1 MSFKLTI
8 LGSNSAVP
16 LVERNPTSQ
25 LLNVNERFFLIDC
38 GENTQVQLRKYGLS
52 FQRIHHIFISHLHGD
67 HYFGLIGLITSMHL
81 LGRKKELH
89 IYAHEQLKEIINIQ
103 LSASNTDLSFPLFFH
118 NLSTNSENILFEDDL
133 ITISNFLLD
142 HTLNCSG
149 FIFKEKKYK
158 RRLDRKKIEQ
168 YNIHYNFF
176 TSLMKG
182 NDYKHE
188 DIKIK
193 NSELTKDP
201 KYFHSYAFCSDTRF
215 FKDIISKVRNVD
227 VLYHETTFAKD
238 VLGRA
243 LETGHSTTHQAAQI
257 AKSAK
262 VKILITGHYSQ
273 RYLDLNILLEETQDV
288 FQNSMLSYSG
298 MTFDFNTIY
307 K

>member
-16 LVERNPTSQ
+16 LIDRNPTSQ

-103 LSASNTDLSFPLFFH
+103 LLASNTDLRFPLFFH
-118 NLSTNSENILFEDDL
+118 NLSANSEAILYEDDL

-168 YNIHYNFF
+168 FNIHYDFF

-182 NDYKHE
+182 RDYNK
-188 DIKIK
+188 DDVRIK
-193 NSELTKDP
+193 NSELTRDP
-201 KYFHSYAFCSDTRF
+201 EFFHSYAFCSDTSF
-215 FKDIISKVRNVD
+215 SKEIISKVENID

-238 VLGRA
+238 VLERA
-243 LETGHSTTHQAAQI
+243 KETGHSTTHEAAQI
-257 AKSAK
+257 AKRAK
-262 VKILITGHYSQ
+262 VKLLITGHYSQ
-273 RYLDLNILLEETQDV
+273 RYNDLNVLLDETKEV
-288 FQNSMLSYSG
+288 FQNSILSYSG
-298 MTFDFNTIY
+298 MTFDFNTLN

>member
-1 MSFKLTI
+1 MSFKITI

-16 LVERNPTSQ
+16 LVNRNPTSQ

-103 LSASNTDLSFPLFFH
+103 LIASNTDLSFPLFFH
-118 NLSTNSENILFEDDL
+118 NLSVDSESILFEDDS

-149 FIFKEKKYK
+149 FLFKEKKYK
-158 RRLDRKKIEQ
+158 RRLDRSKIEK
-168 YNIHYNFF
+168 YNIHHDFF
-176 TSLMKG
+176 KSIMKG
-182 NDYKHE
+182 EDYIHK
-188 DIKIK
+188 DIKIN
-193 NSELTKDP
+193 NSDLTKDAE
-201 KYFHSYAFCSDTRF
+201 YFHSYAFCSDTRF
-215 FKDIISKVRNVD
+215 SKEIIAKVRNVD
-227 VLYHETTFAKD
+227 VLYYETTFAKD
-238 VLGRA
+238 IFERA

-257 AKSAK
+257 AKRAK
-262 VKILITGHYSQ
+262 VKLLITGHYSQ
-273 RYLDLNILLEETQDV
+273 RYSNLDVLLSETQEV
-288 FQNSMLSYSG
+288 FHNSILSYSG
-298 MTFDFNTIY
+298 MTLDFNSVY

>member
-16 LVERNPTSQ
+16 LIDRNPTSQ

-103 LSASNTDLSFPLFFH
+103 LLASNTDLSFPLFFH
-118 NLSTNSENILFEDDL
+118 NLSANSEAVLYEDDL

-158 RRLDRKKIEQ
+158 RRLDRKKIEKF
-168 YNIHYNFF
+168 NIHYNFF

-182 NDYKHE
+182 RDYNK
-188 DIKIK
+188 DDVRIK
-193 NSELTKDP
+193 NSELTRNP
-201 KYFHSYAFCSDTRF
+201 EFFHSYAFCSDTSF
-215 FKDIISKVRNVD
+215 SKEIISKVKNVD

-238 VLGRA
+238 VLERA

-257 AKSAK
+257 AKRAK
-262 VKILITGHYSQ
+262 VKLLITGHYSQ
-273 RYLDLNILLEETQDV
+273 RYADLNVLLDETKEV
-288 FQNSMLSYSG
+288 FGNSILSYSG
-298 MTFDFNTIY
+298 MTFDFNTLY